1 MGGRMKGSLLAALI
15 AGLAFPSSGR
25 HAEAAE
31 MKVGGF
37 AQIYYKYDEGGAGSS
52 NFATKRARL
61 RATGTLADRLGF
73 FAQMDFWG
81 GPVIYGPWETVSS
94 LASPTLLDLRLDY
107 QVSPL
112 LKLSAGQFALPF
124 GLEIQTSPFNLEVV
138 NYSYV
143 VGAGWNYT
151 GYFPYLRDV
160 GIMA

>member
-1 MGGRMKGSLLAALI
+1 
-15 AGLAFPSSGR
+15 
-25 HAEAAE
+25 

-37 AQIYYKYDEGGAGSS
+37 AQVGYQYDEGGAGSS
-52 NFATKRARL
+52 KFAAKRARL
-61 RATGTLADRLGF
+61 RAIGTLTDRLGF

-81 GPVIYGPWETVSS
+81 GPAIYHPGEAMSS
-94 LASPTLLDLRLDY
+94 PTSPTLLDLRLDY
-107 QVSPL
+107 QVGPF

-124 GLEIQTSPFNLEVV
+124 GLEIQTSPFNLEAV